1 MGAPSKLS
9 VIRNAAALARAKLD
23 AEVKTVFFFP
33 FNVRTKKDNEHG
45 EHDEDN
51 DDAYGEIGANSRWRS
66 AHNEDS
72 NGTGEAYSSNGSR
85 DNNPVHSNYA
95 TIAYLLS

>member
-1 MGAPSKLS
+1 MRK
-9 VIRNAAALARAKLD
+9 
-23 AEVKTVFFFP
+23 
-33 FNVRTKKDNEHG
+33 

-66 AHNEDS
+66 AHDED
-72 NGTGEAYSSNGSR
+72 NHGTVEAYSSNGSR

-95 TIAYLLS
+95 TIAYLLSQGVEQGGEEVDTNGRG